1 MTGVEATRE
10 RCRCHVFFS
19 DGRQECET
27 CGATAGLA
35 ARSGPNLQAPTS
47 RPEPQLTKDRASAGP
62 TPQSL
67 DLEDELDDDA
77 GR

>member
-1 MTGVEATRE
+1 MDAEATSE

-19 DGRQECET
+19 GGPQECET
-27 CGATAGLA
+27 CGTPSGLA
-35 ARSGPNLQAPTS
+35 NRSGPSLLARAAT
-47 RPEPQLTKDRASAGP
+47 PEPRLSTEQTSAHLTPGY
-62 TPQSL
+62 L